1 MGFIKGVHYSKPEK
15 EEVKFIPSSRSC
27 GKGFREAVKFY
38 LPKLLL
44 GPIYHCREYFNYIK
58 ILRKLTNSDEEKE
71 ILDQVSAMLGP
82 LKNKLNQLMQGAGAA
97 AQRKPGDIFHRGACR
112 VSRQEA
118 VHKLHQLQQSI
129 GDWEGK
135 ELVRNSSELI

>member
-1 MGFIKGVHYSKPEK
+1 MNDTKCRYISF
-15 EEVKFIPSSRSC
+15 SSRSC

-71 ILDQVSAMLGP
+71 ILDQVTTLPS
-82 LKNKLNQLMQGAGAA
+82 
-97 AQRKPGDIFHRGACR
+97 F
-112 VSRQEA
+112 
-118 VHKLHQLQQSI
+118 
-129 GDWEGK
+129 
-135 ELVRNSSELI
+135 